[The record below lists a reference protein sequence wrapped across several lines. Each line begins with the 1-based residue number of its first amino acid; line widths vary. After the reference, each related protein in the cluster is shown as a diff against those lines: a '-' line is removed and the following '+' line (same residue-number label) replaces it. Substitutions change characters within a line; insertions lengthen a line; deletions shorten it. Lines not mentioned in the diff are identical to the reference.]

1 MMKDGYNGEERRT
14 HEWLT
19 EEQIELIAERAA
31 IRAMSKMTDQLYREV
46 GKGVISK
53 LLYMVGIITVAA
65 WAWAHNQ
72 GWAK

>member
-1 MMKDGYNGEERRT
+1 MDKYLGEERRV

-31 IRAMSKMTDQLYREV
+31 TRAVSKMTDQLYREV
-46 GKGVISK
+46 GRGVISK
-53 LLYMVGIITVAA
+53 MLYLVGVVTVAA

>member
-1 MMKDGYNGEERRT
+1 MIEKYTGEERRT

-31 IRAMSKMTDQLYREV
+31 TRALSKMTDQLYREV

-53 LLYMVGIITVAA
+53 FLYLIGVVTVAA

>member
-19 EEQIELIAERAA
+19 EEQIEIIAERAA
-31 IRAMSKMTDQLYREV
+31 SRAMLKMTDQIYREV

-53 LLYMVGIITVAA
+53 LLYMVGVTAVAL
-65 WAWAHNQ
+65 WAWAHAN
-72 GWAK
+72 GWLK